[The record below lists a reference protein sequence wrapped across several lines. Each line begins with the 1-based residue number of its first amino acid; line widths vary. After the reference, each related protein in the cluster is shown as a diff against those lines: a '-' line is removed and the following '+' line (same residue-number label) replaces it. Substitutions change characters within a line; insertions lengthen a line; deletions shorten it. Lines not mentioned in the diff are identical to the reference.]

1 MVILQQKQMASGLSF
16 KQAGPV
22 VRNRAALQCTA
33 FFGKK
38 ASAVVAEKPK
48 KSASKTTSSKIA
60 KQM

>member
-1 MVILQQKQMASGLSF
+1 MAMLQQKQMARGLSV

-38 ASAVVAEKPK
+38 ASAAVAEKPT
-48 KSASKTTSSKIA
+48 KSASKTTSSKTT